1 MQDWDLFRIFVAE
14 KSRQKASIDTREKS
28 SSLSKKGSMKKILNL
43 IGSLAI
49 GAIFGLALAFL
60 LIWSI
65 DGSEGISDVVHKDL
79 NMTKIAISI
88 ACPGSGL
95 RTYR

>member
-1 MQDWDLFRIFVAE
+1 
-14 KSRQKASIDTREKS
+14 
-28 SSLSKKGSMKKILNL
+28 MKKILNL

-65 DGSEGISDVVHKDL
+65 DGSEGTSDVVHKDL

-88 ACPGSGL
+88 ACTFAWLIVTAILQFTLHEVGHLLFGL
-95 RTYR
+95 A